1 MAIAKLLHEGE
12 TVKQLKNIIRYNTVA
27 KEYLNSPENPRL
39 LQALSNLGIIDISD
53 PEAYQSFMNG
63 FIEEVKLNKSQS
75 TNKRQ
80 TKLYAHE
87 MISFEDE
94 DNARFTQDELAQ
106 ISVELLSSLYDMEN
120 TPYLIYPQVDSGRLH
135 FHFVRGMHNSLGEYQ
150 RVKNSKRKM
159 RVACEKIERKYNL
172 TPTGDNVS
180 NEIRP
185 ANDPMAKVTK
195 NRKLEAEYK
204 HQKNL
209 CAAKEQDTPLTK
221 LKRKSYDLLM
231 EDKYQ
236 SEAEMAEHTSYEQV
250 QQNLTER
257 TQVNQKLEAVKKR
270 IFNLY
275 KSANDEAGFIE
286 QLEEQEI
293 TVEILKHAK
302 SGKNKGIVFHYQ
314 GETISGGKISSSMTL
329 GKIKKRFPNFIHT
342 LEKPPSLRATFK
354 QQSKMLDFQIENINR
369 YYKQQRNN
377 VNGDIL
383 IYFGKKNIVARPYN
397 YNIVLSRD
405 RSKIKFGSSTNSY
418 DLTLSIN
425 VALENG
431 WKAATL
437 TNSSPD
443 FLKRMMKAAYD
454 KDPELLFFVQPD
466 TPNQLSY
473 ADLKEIKSPLSIDEL
488 KTFLSKQLISK
499 TDVATV
505 QKDLTCL
512 LRRDK
517 HNLSR
522 QGYANALEGGFT
534 CAELEKKKPKE
545 LRQFYLM
552 NTFDKPCKTD
562 SSEEKRTVLQSQ
574 NQEREVLWEDIKS
587 YTKSGE
593 KDSEKKQVI
602 DLKRYSNH
610 ISLKK
615 Y

>member
-53 PEAYQSFMNG
+53 PAAYQDFMDG

-80 TKLYAHE
+80 SKLYAHE

-120 TPYLIYPQVDSGRLH
+120 TPYLIYPQTDSGRLH
-135 FHFVRGMHNSLGEYQ
+135 FHFVTGMHNSRGEYQ

-172 TPTGDNVS
+172 TPTGNNLS

-185 ANDPMAKVTK
+185 TNDPMAKVLK
-195 NRKLEAEYK
+195 NRQLEAEYQ

-209 CAAKEQDTPLTK
+209 SAAKEQDTPLTK
-221 LKRKSYDLLM
+221 IKRKSYDLLM
-231 EDKYQ
+231 EESYQ
-236 SEAEMAEHTSYEQV
+236 SEAEMTEHTAYKQV

-257 TQVNQKLEAVKKR
+257 IQVNQKLEAVKKL

-286 QLEEQEI
+286 QLDEQGI

-329 GKIKKRFPNFIHT
+329 GKIKNRFPNFIHT

-354 QQSKMLDFQIENINR
+354 QQRKMLDFQIENINR
-369 YYKQQRNN
+369 YYKQQKNN

-383 IYFGKKNIVARPYN
+383 IYFGKKNITARPYN
-397 YNIVLSRD
+397 YNIVLASD
-405 RSKIKFGSSTNSY
+405 RSSIRFGSSTNSY
-418 DLTLSIN
+418 DLTLSID
-425 VALENG
+425 VALENV
-431 WKAATL
+431 WQAATL

-443 FLKRMMKAAYD
+443 FLKRMMKAAYE

-488 KTFLSKQLISK
+488 KTALSKQLISK
-499 TDVATV
+499 TDVAAV
-505 QKDLTCL
+505 QKDLTYL

-522 QGYANALEGGFT
+522 QGYANALDAGFT
-534 CAELEKKKPKE
+534 CTELEKKKPNE
-545 LRQFYLM
+545 LRQFYSA
-552 NTFDKPCKTD
+552 NTFDNPRKTD
-562 SSEEKRTVLQSQ
+562 SSKEKETALQSQ
-574 NQEREVLWEDIKS
+574 NQEREACLDAIKS
-587 YTKSGE
+587 DTDILSNECGQTALQ
-593 KDSEKKQVI
+593 D
-602 DLKRYSNH
+602 DLQHRNYYKPQ
-610 ISLKK
+610 
-615 Y
+615 